1 MGGKRMKLIITA
13 DLHLSAPSSENI
25 IEGLPEKLHQKMKV
39 LQNIVQF
46 YTKNCMDSLVVA
58 GDVFHNKS
66 VIHAVAMSSFLD
78 FVRNN
83 RDVKFI
89 LMSGNHDM
97 SSRTGEGVS
106 SLKAFDMEPNVKT
119 IHKTMTSKKEG
130 ITFIPW
136 DPVNMIGD
144 IKKCDTP
151 YAISHLGLNEAALN
165 SGISIISD
173 IGLKDVS
180 KFDKFFLGHYHK
192 PQEIENTIYVGS
204 IIQEDW
210 GERDDEKRFIVFDT
224 ETGNVESIP
233 TTGYRKYFKLTLDKE
248 NKDSVIEQAKK
259 YLADGH
265 EVKISKVE
273 SIDTSDIESM
283 IKVVDDI
290 ELDITNR
297 GITSDMTLVDMMSKY
312 LEIKDIPK
320 ESVDEYMLVGK
331 SLVDTYDKKVMG
343 DVNYPRL
350 KSWACPA
357 PKGTYR
363 H

>member
-1 MGGKRMKLIITA
+1 
-13 DLHLSAPSSENI
+13 
-25 IEGLPEKLHQKMKV
+25 
-39 LQNIVQF
+39 
-46 YTKNCMDSLVVA
+46 
-58 GDVFHNKS
+58 
-66 VIHAVAMSSFLD
+66 MSSSLD

-106 SLKAFDMEPNVKT
+106 ALKAFDMEPNVKT

-130 ITFIPW
+130 ITFVPW
-136 DPVNMIGD
+136 DPANMIQD
-144 IKKCDTP
+144 IKKSETP
-151 YAISHLGLNEAALN
+151 YIISHLGLNEAKLN
-165 SGISIISD
+165 SGISIISE

-180 KFDKFFLGHYHK
+180 KFEKIFLDHYHK
-192 PQEIENTIYVGS
+192 PQEVENAIYVGS

-224 ETGNVESIP
+224 ETGNTESIP
-233 TTGYRKYFKLTLDKE
+233 TTGYRKYFKLTLDKG

-259 YLADGH
+259 YLEEGH
-265 EVKISKVE
+265 EVKISKIE
-273 SIDTSDIESM
+273 SVDTSEIDNIM
-283 IKVVDDI
+283 KVVDDI

-320 ESVDEYMLVGK
+320 ESVEDYMVIGK
-331 SLVDTYDKKVMG
+331 SLIDTYDKKVAG
-343 DVNYPRL
+343 GKNVLENNTI
-350 KSWACPA
+350 S
-357 PKGTYR
+357 
-363 H
+363 